1 MHDFDEF
8 DETSVRADS
17 YFLARTQAACGACLR
32 PTTLLALALPR
43 DHETW
48 YAPNPDDP
56 WDRGYWQVVEGTAFI
71 FDIERLSPEVALR
84 VKARSACFLR
94 ERIGKKRSGNWINH
108 CARCGS
114 ALDDQSLHC
123 ELDAAFV
130 PSSAAAAALI
140 TLTHVREP
148 LLVSAGGYTFC
159 PEFFADMRRG

>member
-17 YFLARTQAACGACLR
+17 YFVACTRGECGACLQ
-32 PTTLLALALPR
+32 PTALLALALPR

-48 YAPNPDDP
+48 YDPNPDDP
-56 WDRGYWQVVEGTAFI
+56 LDRGYWQTAEGTAFI
-71 FDIERLSPEVALR
+71 FDIERLSPDVVRR
-84 VKARSACFLR
+84 VKAQSACFLP
-94 ERIGKKRSGNWINH
+94 ERVGKKRSGNWINH

-114 ALDDQSLHC
+114 AFNDQYLHC

-130 PSSAAAAALI
+130 PTSAAAAALV
-140 TLTHVREP
+140 TLTHFREP
-148 LLVSAGGYTFC
+148 LLATAGGYTFR